1 MEAHGTFGARGARDG
16 ALPWL
21 RFSSGECR
29 FPQDHDVHH
38 EVEVFLRQVA
48 GFLNTTNRI
57 SRIVNRVEVFLRQS
71 AGFLSTTNRLKIMR

>member
-16 ALPWL
+16 ALPY
-21 RFSSGECR
+21 
-29 FPQDHDVHH
+29 DVHH